1 MFITL
6 QAHQYSQFPELLDR
20 MFRLRK
26 TVFVDQLG
34 WSVPV
39 CGDQERD
46 CYDDLRPVYLVWCD
60 ATGTRLY
67 GSMRLMPTTGPTL
80 LYDVFHATLPTN
92 VDLVAPD
99 IWEGTRMCID
109 ETVIAEDFP
118 GLSPA
123 EAFSRLLLAL
133 CEVALHYGIGTMLSN
148 YEPHMRRVYRR
159 AGVAVDEL
167 GRADGYGR
175 LPVCCGAFEVS
186 TAVLQ
191 SMRQAIGLTE
201 PLYIH
206 QPVAGRP
213 TAMAMAA

>member
-6 QAHQYSQFPELLDR
+6 QAHQYSQFPELVDH

-26 TVFVDQLG
+26 EVFADRLG

-39 CGDQERD
+39 CGDHERD
-46 CYDDLRPVYLVWCD
+46 CYDDLFPVYLVWCNNQ
-60 ATGTRLY
+60 GTRLY

-80 LYDVFHATLPTN
+80 LYDVFHATLPTDVN
-92 VDLVAPD
+92 LVAPG

-109 ETVIAEDFP
+109 ETAIAEDFP
-118 GLSPA
+118 DLSPA
-123 EAFSRLLLAL
+123 DAFSRLLLAL
-133 CEVALHYGIGTMLSN
+133 CECALHHGIGMMLSN

-167 GRADGYGR
+167 GRAEGYGR

-186 TAVLQ
+186 GAVLN
-191 SMRQAIGLTE
+191 SMRQATGITE
-201 PLYIH
+201 PLYVH
-206 QPVAGRP
+206 HPVAGRQ
-213 TAMAMAA
+213 MAMAIAA